1 MQEQKSSE
9 DTKQKVEVLNKKIE
23 ALKDEI
29 ATLKPDDENLMTLQ
43 LQYAFYQKSVN
54 LYNKKLLQD
63 KNDSKAVEELMA
75 DSIKN
80 IQIQKSKIEQDM
92 NKTDANISKI
102 NKEIEKANINLE
114 RLNLLNK
121 DSKNLE
127 KHIQSL
133 NKKASALKRDKIVD
147 TTLLYIDALKGKN
160 SKEVFKLE
168 DSLRKQAKKSLTK
181 FQLDGINAFAN
192 IADKKYL
199 GNLAVIKGQASQEF
213 KNTLA
218 LFLLH
223 LRYSGLIYLRLLL
236 LQVHYL

>member
-63 KNDSKAVEELMA
+63 KNNSKAVEELMA

-92 NKTDANISKI
+92 NKTDVNISKI

-127 KHIQSL
+127 KDIQSL
-133 NKKASALKRDKIVD
+133 NKRHLH
-147 TTLLYIDALKGKN
+147 
-160 SKEVFKLE
+160 SKE
-168 DSLRKQAKKSLTK
+168 
-181 FQLDGINAFAN
+181 
-192 IADKKYL
+192 
-199 GNLAVIKGQASQEF
+199 IK
-213 KNTLA
+213 
-218 LFLLH
+218 
-223 LRYSGLIYLRLLL
+223 
-236 LQVHYL
+236 